1 MSENHQALA
10 DRIDQLLIDADSVL
24 ESESAPEGE
33 PEQEISLEDSDAL
46 TSLSADA
53 EDLIEHSESHEL
65 LEAVGFSGQST
76 VPGAI
81 ANGEPVAVARLRAL
95 LKLSKLP
102 VQEPGS
108 AGTAVEIQESLQ
120 VVQESVDE
128 WREESESESNDEAER
143 DESKRGHEDKSAVD
157 DTDTAGENGGGDE
170 TAESDDSGTVETVL
184 RSAMTS
190 ALESFGDDLTS
201 VQERLE
207 GMGEEGDD
215 SSERLEGEAEG
226 EADDGERDSDETDDD
241 DEDGILEGITEAD
254 SDDGEDRP
262 RRSTMYSTMP
272 SSDRGDMGSNARL
285 STVAGRSRYSTMPK

>member
-10 DRIDQLLIDADSVL
+10 DRIDQLLTDADSVL
-24 ESESAPEGE
+24 ESESASERE
-33 PEQEISLEDSDAL
+33 PEQESSLEDPEAL
-46 TSLSADA
+46 TTLSADA

-102 VQEPGS
+102 VQEPGP

-120 VVQESVDE
+120 VVQESVDG
-128 WREESESESNDEAER
+128 WREESESESNEEPER
-143 DESKRGHEDKSAVD
+143 DENNRSSEDESAVD
-157 DTDTAGENGGGDE
+157 DTATAGEDDGGDE
-170 TAESDDSGTVETVL
+170 TVESDDSGTVETVL

-207 GMGEEGDD
+207 GMGEGDAELG
-215 SSERLEGEAEG
+215 ERSEAEN
-226 EADDGERDSDETDDD
+226 EADDSDETEAVDDDD
-241 DEDGILEGITEAD
+241 DEDGFLEGITEAE
-254 SDDGEDRP
+254 SDEEEDRP

-285 STVAGRSRYSTMPK
+285 STVAGRSRYSTMPE

>member
-1 MSENHQALA
+1 
-10 DRIDQLLIDADSVL
+10 
-24 ESESAPEGE
+24 
-33 PEQEISLEDSDAL
+33 
-46 TSLSADA
+46 
-53 EDLIEHSESHEL
+53 
-65 LEAVGFSGQST
+65 
-76 VPGAI
+76 
-81 ANGEPVAVARLRAL
+81 VAVARLRAL

>member
-1 MSENHQALA
+1 MSENTQALA
-10 DRIDQLLIDADSVL
+10 DRITQLLEEADSVL
-24 ESESAPEGE
+24 ESESAPERG
-33 PEQEISLEDSDAL
+33 PEQASSLEDSDAL

-53 EDLIEHSESHEL
+53 EDLIEHSERHEL

-128 WREESESESNDEAER
+128 WREESESENEAER
-143 DESKRGHEDKSAVD
+143 DERKRGHEDKSAVD
-157 DTDTAGENGGGDE
+157 DTDTAGENDGRDE

-207 GMGEEGDD
+207 GMGEGDAESGERPEGKG
-215 SSERLEGEAEG
+215 EGEGKTDAE
-226 EADDGERDSDETDDD
+226 DGDSDETEDG
-241 DEDGILEGITEAD
+241 DEDGILEGITEAE
-254 SDDGEDRP
+254 SDEEEDRP

-285 STVAGRSRYSTMPK
+285 STVAGRSRYSTMPE